1 MGGEKTVPKPQVA
14 SEKGNPLDV
23 EFGCFKVKEGR
34 SNMNRQW
41 SVVVLF
47 EAPKPGQDGPAALR
61 NAAFVQIN
69 YLAKI
74 TSLDLFVCK
83 F

>member
-1 MGGEKTVPKPQVA
+1 
-14 SEKGNPLDV
+14 
-23 EFGCFKVKEGR
+23 
-34 SNMNRQW
+34 MNRQW
-41 SVVVLF
+41 SLVLF
-47 EAPKPGQDGPAALR
+47 EAPKPGQDGPAALG